1 MNDDLRVTKQIKK
14 DGWSNLFTGLG
25 TKADK
30 SKMTHNKPS
39 LIIDDMEL
47 ESIYADDG
55 LGAKIVDLL
64 PEDMLKQG
72 WKYNFQNEKEEM
84 EDVSVKYNSILDSI
98 KIHSKIS
105 QAFKWARLYGGSI
118 IVIGAYDGQD
128 LSEPLIVRKIRSFE
142 NLRVIARPNIMFG
155 TLEFQTDPSKPRF
168 GEIEYYPVTFRV
180 GDTYQT
186 ARVHYSRVIEFHGIE
201 IPNTG
206 RGNIPSE
213 YRYWGLPVLQ
223 RVKDRLGDLG
233 ASFGSLSNLMQELT
247 VGKYK
252 FKDLADI
259 LSQRD
264 GSKLMQNRIQTM
276 DLMKSVFHSV
286 LMDAEDDY
294 VRETLSLGGVSDV
307 LYQFF
312 TVISA
317 STGYPMTRLFGVSPA
332 GLNSTGDS
340 DTYSYYDMV
349 RSKQQLELKPVLN
362 RIIGIVSE
370 WQGWEMPEIELNP
383 LEQMTEK
390 EQAEIEEKKANTE
403 KIKMET
409 YQGYVDMGIMEP
421 YMVEELEFGDTLKN
435 IEVPE
440 DYSLPDVDEVEELKQ
455 QVSQLQQQQALN
467 TNLPAVENIEQPEDK
482 NAKAVKQNKKK

>member
-1 MNDDLRVTKQIKK
+1 MNDDINISKK
-14 DGWSNLFTGLG
+14 VKRSDGWANLFTGLG
-25 TKADK
+25 TNADK
-30 SKMTHNKPS
+30 SKHTVNKS
-39 LIIDDMEL
+39 SGIVIDEEL
-47 ESIYADDG
+47 ENIYADDG

-72 WKYNFQNEKEEM
+72 WKYTFQNEKEGM
-84 EDVSVKYNSILDSI
+84 EDMSLKYNNILESI
-98 KIHSKIS
+98 KIHAKIS

-128 LSEPLIVRKIRSFE
+128 LDQPLIVRKIRSFE
-142 NLRVIARPNIMFG
+142 NLRVIARPNIQFG
-155 TLEFQTDPSKPRF
+155 NIEFQTDSNMPRF
-168 GEIEYYPVTFRV
+168 GEIEYYSVTFRV

-186 ARVHYSRVIEFHGIE
+186 ARIHYSRVIEFHGIE

-206 RGNIPSE
+206 RGNIPNE

-259 LSQRD
+259 LSQPD
-264 GSKLMQNRIQTM
+264 GEKLMQNRLQTM

-286 LMDAEDDY
+286 LMDAEDDF

-317 STGYPMTRLFGVSPA
+317 STGYPMTRLFGISPA

-340 DTYSYYDMV
+340 DTYAYYDMV
-349 RSKQQLELKPVLN
+349 RAKQQLELKPVLN
-362 RIIGIVSE
+362 RIISIVAE
-370 WQGWEMPEIELNP
+370 WQNLQLPEIEFNA

-390 EQAEIEEKKANTE
+390 EQAELEEKKAMTE
-403 KIKMET
+403 KTKAET
-409 YQGYVDMGIMEP
+409 YQAYIDMGIMEP
-421 YMVEELEFGDTLKN
+421 YMVEELEFGDTLKEIKAPEDTELPPVQEIDN
-435 IEVPE
+435 PPTKKTKDEPIPVPE
-440 DYSLPDVDEVEELKQ
+440 NP
-455 QVSQLQQQQALN
+455 N
-467 TNLPAVENIEQPEDK
+467 K
-482 NAKAVKQNKKK
+482 NNKTANQNKKK